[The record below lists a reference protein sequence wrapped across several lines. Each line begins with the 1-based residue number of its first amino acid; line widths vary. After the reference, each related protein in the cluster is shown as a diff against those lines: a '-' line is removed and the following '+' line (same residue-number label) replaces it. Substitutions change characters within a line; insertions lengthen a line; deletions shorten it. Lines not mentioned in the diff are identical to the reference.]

1 MQLTP
6 DQSAAVLSVLTDGK
20 RVSVI
25 NAPARGKTRVMTEAA
40 RVWAAAGRP
49 VVGITPSQSARNTL
63 AAGVA
68 GSYDTAQFLG
78 YLPGQ
83 RGARGPLAIAEGA
96 LLLVDESSMISA
108 PIWWPDYIE
117 QSFKGSAEVGDRLF
131 LRRAIADR
139 ADAGAELGGGAPD
152 TVLVLLGD
160 VGHVNDTS
168 HDTQHGRPWSAMARP
183 SRPTGC
189 PRHSPG
195 KEHQTWK
202 QAAALSQTAEPP
214 EPKKRST
221 PVVRTRTQKWS

>member
-6 DQSAAVLSVLTDGK
+6 DQSAAVLSVLTNGK

-49 VVGITPSQSARNTL
+49 VVGITPSQSALNTL

-117 QSFKGSAEVGDRLF
+117 QSFKAV
-131 LRRAIADR
+131 RRSEIASSCV
-139 ADAGAELGGGAPD
+139 APSPTAPTPGGAGRRRTKHRPRPARRRGARERHESRHPAWQ
-152 TVLVLLGD
+152 TMVC
-160 VGHVNDTS
+160 
-168 HDTQHGRPWSAMARP
+168 HGPPQQANGMPEAQ
-183 SRPTGC
+183 SREGASDLEASCC
-189 PRHSPG
+189 PQPNRR
-195 KEHQTWK
+195 
-202 QAAALSQTAEPP
+202 TA
-214 EPKKRST
+214 
-221 PVVRTRTQKWS
+221 